1 MKLVKVQQ
9 RLCSAPIRQIETTV
23 RAELQKLGPV
33 PQGSIALTGG
43 SRGIA
48 NQPEIFR
55 SVGKWLR
62 EQGADPFVA
71 PCMGSHNGGTAEGQK
86 AMLESLGLSE
96 QAIEMPIH
104 SSMDVCEIGSVR
116 LDSNQ
121 SEVSVWMD
129 RHCFEATAV
138 LVINRI
144 KLHTSFGGPPYGNHF
159 ESGLIK
165 MLTVGMGKIEGAKS
179 FHTASTIEK
188 TSMLRLMGEQVLG
201 TDKIWG
207 GLAILEDGYD
217 QTAEL
222 HGITS
227 CEILEREPHLLAHY
241 AEHYYPRLPFEELNS
256 LIVESMGKNY
266 SGTGMDTNILGRRGL
281 EDADDPAS
289 PSVQCVAALD
299 LTDVSQGNAV
309 GVGLA
314 DVITKRLASK
324 INADKTN
331 LNALTAGGPAKGV
344 VPHVVEDDQ
353 EVYNWITSQVG
364 NRRCVVIPNTLHLD
378 KFYAS
383 LDLIDELQQLNQDSP
398 DRFEFGESIDL
409 LFKEGQHL
417 LRW

>member
-1 MKLVKVQQ
+1 M
-9 RLCSAPIRQIETTV
+9 
-23 RAELQKLGPV
+23 RAELEKLGPV

-55 SVGKWLR
+55 SVGRLLR

-96 QAIEMPIH
+96 EAIDMPIR
-104 SSMDVCEIGSVR
+104 SSMDVSKIGTVR
-116 LDSNQ
+116 LDCNR
-121 SEVSVWMD
+121 SEVPVWMD

-138 LVINRI
+138 LAINRI
-144 KLHTSFGGPPYGNHF
+144 KLHTSFGGPPYGNHC
-159 ESGLIK
+159 ESGLVK

-179 FHTASTIEK
+179 FHAASTIDK
-188 TSMLRLMGEQVLG
+188 PSMLRMMGEQILG
-201 TDKIWG
+201 TGKIWG

-227 CEILEREPHLLAHY
+227 GEILEREPNLLAHY
-241 AEHYYPRLPFEELNS
+241 AENYYPRLPFEYLNS
-256 LIVESMGKNY
+256 LIVEAMGKNY
-266 SGTGMDTNILGRRGL
+266 SGTGMDANILGRRGL
-281 EDADDPAS
+281 EDSDDPPL
-289 PSVQCVAALD
+289 PSIKCVAALD
-299 LTDVSQGNAV
+299 LTEVSQGNAV

-314 DVITKRLASK
+314 DVITERLAYK
-324 INADKTN
+324 INVEKTN

-344 VPHVVEDDQ
+344 VPQVVKNDE
-353 EVYNWITSQVG
+353 EVFRWVTSQAG

-383 LDLIDELQQLNQDSP
+383 LDLLDELQQMNQISP
-398 DRFEFGESIDL
+398 NRFEFGESIEL

-417 LRW
+417 LSW